1 MRAMISLPKPLL
13 DSFLVFDVR
22 DPDELGADSSISRRF
37 PSNNNVHRYYLKHVP
52 PKAQTQAEDV
62 ITRLAMRAVGDLLVG
77 YVSDR
82 FATEVKIA
90 VPGNERFC
98 VSTMLGGAL
107 SMRSAD
113 GRQTLASGSQGLM
126 LRSEP
131 GITFRGSDDNARFNL
146 WVQAHRVDGMLASL
160 LGEAPASRLSFEPGI
175 DFSSGPGASVLR
187 LLDLFAHE
195 LAQPDGLASNP
206 LALASFT
213 DLWVHTLL
221 HGLPH
226 NHREAMASRRQGVP
240 VPRHVKRAEAYMRE
254 HAASATSLSD
264 VAAAAGC
271 SLRTLHAAFRSF
283 RDTTPLAALQA
294 IRLDAV
300 RALLQSSDE
309 ALSVAEVARLHGFSN
324 AGRFKAA
331 YQRRFGVL
339 PQSARR
345 R

>member
-1 MRAMISLPKPLL
+1 MISLPPQLL

-22 DPDELGADSSISRRF
+22 DPDELGEDSPVSRRF
-37 PSNNNVHRYYLKHVP
+37 PSNNNVHRYYLKHAP
-52 PKAQTQAEDV
+52 PRAHAQADGV
-62 ITRLAMRAVGDLLVG
+62 LTRLAMRAAGDLLVG

-82 FATEVKIA
+82 FATEVRIA
-90 VPGNERFC
+90 VPGYERFC
-98 VSTMLGGAL
+98 VSAMLGGTLTLHTAN
-107 SMRSAD
+107 
-113 GRQTLASGSQGLM
+113 GQETLATGPRGLV

-131 GITFRGSDDNARFNL
+131 GTTFRGSDDNARFNL
-146 WVQAHRVDGMLASL
+146 WVRAHRLEGMLVSL
-160 LGEAPASRLSFEPGI
+160 LGDDLARPLDFEPGI
-175 DFSSGPGASVLR
+175 DFSQGPGASVLR
-187 LLDLFAHE
+187 LLGLFAHE

-213 DLWVHTLL
+213 DLWAHTLL

-226 NHREAMASRRQGVP
+226 NHRDALARRRPGIP

-254 HAASATSLSD
+254 HAARATTLSE

-300 RALLQSSDE
+300 RAQLESNQD
-309 ALSVAEVARLHGFSN
+309 ARSVTEIARLNGFSN

-331 YQRRFGVL
+331 YQRRFGV
-339 PQSARR
+339 PPPGSRWR
-345 R
+345 